1 MDLQLEKRWIWT
13 CKFTWGKILPHFPC
27 CNWSLTWEQNAQ
39 DVTVSV
45 FLYGWTR
52 LGWSVQLSDLSM
64 RQLCDVKNKF
74 FYVFTPKWREMTNL
88 LLTYV
93 VLLLLFLKFIETLF
107 FKFLVGGG
115 RLVTAGQWESK
126 CKEIYVL
133 VNIEY
138 SNTKKCIISL

>member
-1 MDLQLEKRWIWT
+1 
-13 CKFTWGKILPHFPC
+13 
-27 CNWSLTWEQNAQ
+27 
-39 DVTVSV
+39 
-45 FLYGWTR
+45 
-52 LGWSVQLSDLSM
+52 M

-74 FYVFTPKWREMTNL
+74 FYVFTTKEREMTNL

-126 CKEIYVL
+126 CKEICVL